1 MTLDSGWKK
10 SWKIL
15 KTLINVIAFTG
26 IWSVPVMQIILP
38 RIYDGFM
45 ISHIYLISFAAMGWI
60 MINNIWS
67 MVCEGKELSE
77 FVIGDGLIPDS
88 NIKKKP
94 YQKRSAMYPAVPTEL
109 LSTEPEGIILG
120 KWKSK
125 YVRIPL
131 NKVFHYCILG
141 GPGSGKTSTILLD
154 TLLANFATKSN
165 RFQTFAIDIK
175 GELNEKSTYRYS
187 DDVMVVNPS
196 DRATCGWDP
205 YYRLTKN
212 SPGDLIIEAIEE
224 IAQAL
229 IISTNSNDT
238 FFVENA
244 RTMLTGLLIYFFN
257 QGISFID
264 SVNKILESDATA
276 LIEEIIRDTLP
287 SDLHYKFLA
296 KYSGKKA
303 ESIEDIMTE
312 MTTSLSIF
320 SKSDIKFCMRDNYQK
335 ASPRSLKEG
344 KSIFLAIPE
353 HLLESYKPILR
364 LCTVQTL
371 RELERRS
378 ENEQTPIVVLI
389 DEFARLGRLE
399 GIFSALATLRSKKV
413 MIILAFQSLGQCEM
427 VYSKAETKVLVD
439 NCRVKV
445 ICEASD
451 TETGRM
457 VADWSGK
464 YREKKETQNTGRN
477 RSKSYTYEDRPIVE
491 PNDLITLTRDDEVII
506 IISGTGYLRI
516 QKAFYFK
523 DSVLK
528 ALADKVREYNSQFG
542 GT

>member
-1 MTLDSGWKK
+1 MVQDNSWKK
-10 SWKIL
+10 IWKLL
-15 KTLINVIAFTG
+15 KIVTNIIAFTG
-26 IWSVPVMQIILP
+26 IWVIPIMHVILP
-38 RIYDGFM
+38 RIYEGFM
-45 ISHIYLISFAAMGWI
+45 ISHIYLTSFAAMGW
-60 MINNIWS
+60 MLLNNIWS
-67 MVCEGKELSE
+67 MVCEGKRLDE
-77 FVIGDGLIPDS
+77 FIIGDGLVPDT
-88 NIKKKP
+88 NLKKEP
-94 YQKRSAMYPAVPTEL
+94 LQKRSAMYPAVPPEL
-109 LSTEPEGIILG
+109 LSAEPDGIILG
-120 KWKSK
+120 KWRSK
-125 YVRIPL
+125 YVRVPL
-131 NKVFHYCILG
+131 SKIYHYCILG

-175 GELNEKSTYRYS
+175 GELNEKSTYRFS
-187 DDVMVVNPS
+187 DEVMVVNPA
-196 DRATCGWDP
+196 DRSTCGWDP
-205 YYRLTKN
+205 YFRLNKQST
-212 SPGDLIIEAIEE
+212 GDLIIEAIEE

-229 IISTNSNDT
+229 IISTNSNDS

-244 RTMLTGLLIYFFN
+244 RTMLVGLLIYFFN
-257 QGISFID
+257 EGVSFID
-264 SVNKILESDATA
+264 SVNKILESDASA

-287 SDLHYKFLA
+287 TDLHYKFLA

-320 SKSDIKFCMRDNYQK
+320 SKADIKFCMRDNYQK
-335 ASPRSLKEG
+335 ASPNSFKEG

-378 ENEQTPIVVLI
+378 ENEQTPIIVLI
-389 DEFARLGRLE
+389 DEFARLGRIE
-399 GIFSALATLRSKKV
+399 GIFGALATLRSKKV

-439 NCRVKV
+439 NCRVKMV
-445 ICEASD
+445 CEASD
-451 TETGRM
+451 TDTARM
-457 VADWSGK
+457 VSDWSGK
-464 YREKKETQNTGRN
+464 YREKKETQNTGCN

-491 PNDLITLTRDDEVII
+491 PNDLITLTKDEEVIV
-506 IISGTGYLRI
+506 IISGIGYLRI
-516 QKAFYFK
+516 KKAFYFK

-528 ALADKVREYNSQFG
+528 ALADKVRAYNTQFG

>member
-1 MTLDSGWKK
+1 MTRDSSWKK
-10 SWKIL
+10 SWKLL
-15 KTLINVIAFTG
+15 KVLINIIALTG
-26 IWSVPVMQIILP
+26 IWVVPVIQVVLLQMI
-38 RIYDGFM
+38 DGFM
-45 ISHIYLISFAAMGWI
+45 VSHIYLISFAAMGWI

-88 NIKKKP
+88 NIKKEP
-94 YQKRSAMYPAVPTEL
+94 LQKRSAMYPVVPQEL
-109 LSTEPEGIILG
+109 LSSEPDGIILG
-120 KWKSK
+120 KWRSK

-131 NKVFHYCILG
+131 SKVFHYCILG

-154 TLLANFATKSN
+154 TLLANFATKLHK
-165 RFQTFAIDIK
+165 FQVFAIDIK
-175 GELNEKSTYRYS
+175 GELNQKSTYRFS
-187 DDVMVVNPS
+187 DEVMVVNPS

-212 SPGDLIIEAIEE
+212 SLGDLNIEAIEE

-229 IISTNSNDT
+229 IISTNSNDS

-257 QGISFID
+257 QGESFID
-264 SVNKILESDATA
+264 SVNKILEADAGA
-276 LIEEIIRDTLP
+276 LIEEIIRDSLP
-287 SDLHYKFLA
+287 SDLHYKYLA

-335 ASPRSLKEG
+335 ASPKSFKEG
-344 KSIFLAIPE
+344 KSVFLAIPE

-378 ENEQTPIVVLI
+378 ENEQTPIIVLI
-389 DEFARLGRLE
+389 DEFARLGRIE
-399 GIFSALATLRSKKV
+399 GIFGALATLRSKKV
-413 MIILAFQSLGQCEM
+413 MIMLAFQSLGQCEM

-439 NCRVKV
+439 NCRIKM

-451 TETGRM
+451 TETARM
-457 VADWSGK
+457 VSDWSGK

-477 RSKSYTYEDRPIVE
+477 RKKSYTYEDRPIVE

-506 IISGTGYLRI
+506 IISGIGYLRI
-516 QKAFYFK
+516 KKAFYFK
-523 DSVLK
+523 DDVLVN
-528 ALADKVREYNSQFG
+528 LAAKVKKYNEQFG

>member
-1 MTLDSGWKK
+1 MTRDSSWKK
-10 SWKIL
+10 SWKL
-15 KTLINVIAFTG
+15 LNVLINMIAFTG
-26 IWSVPVMQIILP
+26 IWIVPLIQVILP
-38 RIYDGFM
+38 KINDGFM
-45 ISHIYLISFAAMGWI
+45 DSHIYLISFAAMGWI

-77 FVIGDGLIPDS
+77 IVIGDGLIPDS
-88 NIKKKP
+88 NIKKEP
-94 YQKRSAMYPAVPTEL
+94 LQKRSAMYPVVPQEL
-109 LSTEPEGIILG
+109 LSSEPDGIILG
-120 KWKSK
+120 KWRSK

-131 NKVFHYCILG
+131 SKVFHYCILG

-154 TLLANFATKSN
+154 TLLANFATKSHK
-165 RFQTFAIDIK
+165 FQVFAIDIK

-187 DDVMVVNPS
+187 DDVMVVNPA
-196 DRATCGWDP
+196 DRTTCGWNP
-205 YYRLTKN
+205 YYRLTQN

-229 IISTNSNDT
+229 IISTNSNDS

-244 RTMLTGLLIYFFN
+244 RTMLVGLLIYFFN
-257 QGISFID
+257 EGVSFID
-264 SVNKILESDATA
+264 SVNKILESDASA
-276 LIEEIIRDTLP
+276 LIEEIIRDTIP
-287 SDLHYKFLA
+287 SDLHYKYLA

-320 SKSDIKFCMRDNYQK
+320 SKSDIKFCMRDNYLK
-335 ASPRSLKEG
+335 ASPDSFKEG

-364 LCTVQTL
+364 LFTVQTL

-378 ENEQTPIVVLI
+378 ENEATPIVVLI

-413 MIILAFQSLGQCEM
+413 MIMLAFQSLGQCEM

-439 NCRVKV
+439 NCRVKL
-445 ICEASD
+445 IAEASD
-451 TETGRM
+451 TETARM
-457 VADWSGK
+457 VSDWAGK
-464 YREKKETQNTGRN
+464 YREKKETQNSGKN

-491 PNDLITLTRDDEVII
+491 PNDLITLTRDDEVIS
-506 IISGTGYLRI
+506 IISGIGYLRI
-516 QKAFYFK
+516 KKAFYFK
-523 DSVLK
+523 DDVLNT
-528 ALADKVREYNSQFG
+528 LAKQVRDYNAQFG

>member
-1 MTLDSGWKK
+1 MTRDSSWKK
-10 SWKIL
+10 SWNL
-15 KTLINVIAFTG
+15 LETLINIIAFTG
-26 IWSVPVMQIILP
+26 IWVVPVIQVILP
-38 RIYDGFM
+38 QIYAGFM
-45 ISHIYLISFAAMGWI
+45 DLHIYLISFAAMGWI
-60 MINNIWS
+60 LINNVWS
-67 MVCEGKELSE
+67 MVCEGKRLNE
-77 FVIGDGLIPDS
+77 FAIGDGLIPDS
-88 NIKKKP
+88 SISKEP
-94 YQKRSAMYPAVPTEL
+94 LQKRSAMYPAVPTEL
-109 LSTEPEGIILG
+109 LSVEPEGIILG

-131 NKVFHYCILG
+131 NKIFHYCILG

-154 TLLANFATKSN
+154 TLLANFATKKGE
-165 RFQTFAIDIK
+165 FQTFAIDIK
-175 GELNEKSTYRYS
+175 GELHQKSTYQYT
-187 DDVMVVNPS
+187 DNVMIVNPS
-196 DRATCGWDP
+196 DRLTCGWDP
-205 YYRLTKN
+205 YFRLNKHST
-212 SPGDLIIEAIEE
+212 GDLIIEAIEE

-229 IISTNSNDT
+229 IISTNSNDS

-244 RTMLTGLLIYFFN
+244 RTMLVGLLIYFFN
-257 QGISFID
+257 EGVSFID
-264 SVNKILESDATA
+264 SVNKILESDASA
-276 LIEEIIRDTLP
+276 LIEEIIRDTIP
-287 SDLHYKFLA
+287 SDPHYKYLA

-320 SKSDIKFCMRDNYQK
+320 SKSDIKFCMRDNYLK
-335 ASPRSLKEG
+335 ASPDSFKEG

-378 ENEQTPIVVLI
+378 ENEQTPIIVLI
-389 DEFARLGRLE
+389 DEFARLGRIE
-399 GIFSALATLRSKKV
+399 GIFGALATLRSKKV
-413 MIILAFQSLGQCEM
+413 MIMLAFQSLGQCEM

-439 NCRVKV
+439 NCRVKM

-451 TETGRM
+451 PETGRM
-457 VADWSGK
+457 IADWSGK
-464 YREKKETQNTGRN
+464 FREKKETQNSGKN
-477 RSKSYTYEDRPIVE
+477 RSRSYTYEDRPIVE

-516 QKAFYFK
+516 KKAFYFK

>member
-1 MTLDSGWKK
+1 MKHL
-10 SWKIL
+10 KIV
-15 KTLINVIAFTG
+15 INVLAFTG
-26 IWSVPVMQIILP
+26 IWIIPILFLILP
-38 RIYDGFM
+38 KIYGGFM
-45 ISHIYLISFAAMGWI
+45 VLHIYLISFATMGWI
-60 MINNIWS
+60 IFNNVWS
-67 MVCEGKELSE
+67 MVCEKRELSE
-77 FVIGDGLIPDS
+77 FVIGDGLVPDS
-88 NIKKKP
+88 NIKKEP
-94 YQKRSAMYPAVPTEL
+94 LQKRNAMYPAVPPEL
-109 LSTEPEGIILG
+109 LSIEPEGIILG

-131 NKVFHYCILG
+131 NKIFHYCILG

-154 TLLANFATKSN
+154 TLIANFSAKKN
-165 RFQTFAIDIK
+165 LFQTFAIDIK
-175 GELNEKSTYRYS
+175 GELNQKSTYCFS
-187 DDVMVVNPS
+187 DEVMVVNPA
-196 DRATCGWDP
+196 DRSTCGWDP

-212 SPGDLIIEAIEE
+212 SPGDLLIEAIEE

-229 IISTNSNDT
+229 IISTNNNDT

-244 RTMLTGLLIYFFN
+244 RTMLIGLLIYYFK
-257 QGISFID
+257 QDMSFID
-264 SVNKILESDATA
+264 SVNKILESDARA
-276 LIEEIIRDTLP
+276 LIEDIIRDTIP

-296 KYSGKKA
+296 KFAGKKA

-320 SKSDIKFCMRDNYQK
+320 SKSDIKFCMRDNYLK
-335 ASPRSLKEG
+335 ASPNSFKEG
-344 KSIFLAIPE
+344 KSVFLAIPE

-378 ENEQTPIVVLI
+378 ENEATPIVVLI
-389 DEFARLGRLE
+389 DEFARLGRIE

-413 MIILAFQSLGQCEM
+413 MIMLAFQSLGQCEM

-477 RSKSYTYEDRPIVE
+477 RNRSYTYEDRAIVE
-491 PNDLITLTRDDEVII
+491 PADLITLTQNEEVIL
-506 IISGTGYLRI
+506 IISGVGYLRI
-516 QKAFYFK
+516 KKAFYFK
-523 DSVLK
+523 DSVLS
-528 ALADKVREYNSQFG
+528 ALAKQVKGYNSQFG
-542 GT
+542 GI